1 MGLSYVA
8 APRVQLPWRNLR
20 NVGPD
25 PELQCAP
32 PDKWKLPDCRVKGLA
47 GFLSSLE
54 ILRSE
59 PARRRVAP
67 RSDNVLW
74 TGPLFFPC
82 TVHHLSQENAEQPQ
96 VLNKNTFSTFKS
108 TLGPRAVS
116 ASLAQLVEHA
126 LRKRMVVG
134 SIPTGGL
141 VTARETEADLG
152 LNSCSWR
159 QTVGD
164 SDSLGILRAS

>member
-1 MGLSYVA
+1 M
-8 APRVQLPWRNLR
+8 
-20 NVGPD
+20 GPD

-67 RSDNVLW
+67 QSDNVLW

-126 LRKRMVVG
+126 LRKRMIVG
-134 SIPTGGL
+134 SIPTGG
-141 VTARETEADLG
+141 
-152 LNSCSWR
+152 
-159 QTVGD
+159 
-164 SDSLGILRAS
+164 SLM